1 MRRPAMRAGGTALG
15 AAAVMVLPTPAKP
28 QQVALPANAGA
39 TAKPPASTGAATTA
53 ATTTTTTT
61 KVKRKRKPKPAAA
74 MTVVGTPVSDQY
86 GSLQVK
92 LTIKAWRISK
102 VGFTTF
108 VANDGHSAGIDQS
121 AAPILIQETI
131 AAQSAHI
138 QGVSGATY
146 TTDIYEQSLQ
156 SAIDKAGLKALSRTS
171 SR

>member
-1 MRRPAMRAGGTALG
+1 MRRPAMLAGGTALG
-15 AAAVMVLPTPAKP
+15 AAAVMVLPTPARP

-61 KVKRKRKPKPAAA
+61 KVKRKRKRKPKPAAA
-74 MTVVGTPVSDQY
+74 STVVGSPVSDQY

-92 LTIKAWRISK
+92 LTIKAGRISK

-156 SAIDKAGLKALSRTS
+156 SAIDKAGLKA
-171 SR
+171 

>member
-1 MRRPAMRAGGTALG
+1 MRRPAMLAGGTALG

-39 TAKPPASTGAATTA
+39 KATRASSTGAATTA

-61 KVKRKRKPKPAAA
+61 RKRKPAAA
-74 MTVVGTPVSDQY
+74 RTVVGSPVSDQY

-92 LTIKAWRISK
+92 LTIKAGRISK

-146 TTDIYEQSLQ
+146 TTGIYEQSLQ
-156 SAIDKAGLKALSRTS
+156 SAIDKAGLKA
-171 SR
+171 

>member
-1 MRRPAMRAGGTALG
+1 MRRPAMLAGGTALG

-39 TAKPPASTGAATTA
+39 SAKPAASTGAATRA
-53 ATTTTTTT
+53 ATTTNTTTT
-61 KVKRKRKPKPAAA
+61 KPKRTRKPAAA
-74 MTVVGTPVSDQY
+74 RTVVGSPVSDQY

-92 LTIKAWRISK
+92 LTIKAGRISK

-156 SAIDKAGLKALSRTS
+156 SAIDKAGLKA
-171 SR
+171 

>member
-1 MRRPAMRAGGTALG
+1 MRRPAMLAGGTALG

-39 TAKPPASTGAATTA
+39 SAKPAASTGAATTA
-53 ATTTTTTT
+53 PTTTTT
-61 KVKRKRKPKPAAA
+61 KPKRTRTPAAA
-74 MTVVGTPVSDQY
+74 RTVVGSPVSDQY

-92 LTIKAWRISK
+92 LTIKAGRISK

-156 SAIDKAGLKALSRTS
+156 SAIDKAGLKA
-171 SR
+171 